1 MPIHD
6 DTADSKPPVPA
17 EDDLTLFRREMKDVA
32 RLDTDRVPPLRRRLR
47 PVPLKTIENEQQVL
61 VDMLSDQTWGEHE
74 LETGEELL
82 YLKPGVQTR
91 LLQRLRRGHFAVAA
105 VLDLHGL
112 SVTEARDALSVFL
125 RECLL
130 RQLTEDM
137 PYYEEVKALVTDH
150 LEDLRDNR
158 LPQIQRRTG
167 YSVERIQ
174 LGRTLFFV
182 SIILALPLL
191 YRVVLRVRIKSLEE
205 EIDRTYSMLNVIR
218 YESEQA
224 ELAGG
229 GEGESAFSHKTNP
242 SLIGL

>member
-130 RQLTEDM
+130 RDYRCVRIIHGKGRGSRHGRAIIKGKLDRWLRLR
-137 PYYEEVKALVTDH
+137 EEVVAYCSARRVDGGTGAVYVL
-150 LEDLRDNR
+150 LRR
-158 LPQIQRRTG
+158 
-167 YSVERIQ
+167 
-174 LGRTLFFV
+174 
-182 SIILALPLL
+182 
-191 YRVVLRVRIKSLEE
+191 
-205 EIDRTYSMLNVIR
+205 
-218 YESEQA
+218 
-224 ELAGG
+224 AG
-229 GEGESAFSHKTNP
+229 
-242 SLIGL
+242 